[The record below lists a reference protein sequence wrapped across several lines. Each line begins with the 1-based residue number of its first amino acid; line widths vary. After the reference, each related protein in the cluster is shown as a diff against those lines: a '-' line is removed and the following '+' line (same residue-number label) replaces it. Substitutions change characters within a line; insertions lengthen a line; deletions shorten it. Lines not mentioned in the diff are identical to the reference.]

1 MGFCRSTRKGRYSR
15 IGRVARTIQVRR
27 AAGGEVQARYKTE
40 LSAEDYVSSKAWW
53 NANPPSCPFHPAGG
67 CTLVPHGS
75 YGRKT
80 PAGTRV
86 RRFLC
91 KASGRTVSMLPDCL
105 AAHLCGK
112 LEEVER
118 VVRAAEQATSRECA
132 ANTLRTDAIKLPGAL
147 RWVGRRVRGVQ
158 LFLSLIISLY
168 PVKFGGLEPT
178 VSAFGDAL
186 GSGPL
191 LALLRDS
198 AAAQLPWLPTPVG
211 FLARHNPAKS
221 QKFRL
226 QHSTGLDPP
235 AQAA

>member
-1 MGFCRSTRKGRYSR
+1 
-15 IGRVARTIQVRR
+15 
-27 AAGGEVQARYKTE
+27 
-40 LSAEDYVSSKAWW
+40 
-53 NANPPSCPFHPAGG
+53 
-67 CTLVPHGS
+67 
-75 YGRKT
+75 
-80 PAGTRV
+80 
-86 RRFLC
+86 
-91 KASGRTVSMLPDCL
+91 MLPDCL

-132 ANTLRTDAIKLPGAL
+132 ANTLRPDAIKLPGAL

-158 LFLSLIISLY
+158 LFLSLMSSLY
-168 PVKFGGLEPT
+168 PVKFGGLEPP

-211 FLARHNPAKS
+211 FLARPNPAKS
-221 QKFRL
+221 QKFQL

>member
-1 MGFCRSTRKGRYSR
+1 MGFCRSTKKGRYSR
-15 IGRVARTIQVRR
+15 IGRVARTIRARR

-40 LSAEDYVSSKAWW
+40 LSAEDYVTSKAWW

-132 ANTLRTDAIKLPGAL
+132 ANTLRTDAIKLPG
-147 RWVGRRVRGVQ
+147 VVFHFV
-158 LFLSLIISLY
+158 ST
-168 PVKFGGLEPT
+168 KF
-178 VSAFGDAL
+178 
-186 GSGPL
+186 
-191 LALLRDS
+191 
-198 AAAQLPWLPTPVG
+198 
-211 FLARHNPAKS
+211 
-221 QKFRL
+221 FRL
-226 QHSTGLDPP
+226 FRCKAEELFGLIHYCRKELQWR
-235 AQAA
+235 A

>member
-1 MGFCRSTRKGRYSR
+1 MGFCGSTRKGRYSR

-118 VVRAAEQATSRECA
+118 VVRAAEQATS
-132 ANTLRTDAIKLPGAL
+132 P
-147 RWVGRRVRGVQ
+147 W
-158 LFLSLIISLY
+158 
-168 PVKFGGLEPT
+168 GGYEVVDT
-178 VSAFGDAL
+178 
-186 GSGPL
+186 
-191 LALLRDS
+191 
-198 AAAQLPWLPTPVG
+198 
-211 FLARHNPAKS
+211 
-221 QKFRL
+221 
-226 QHSTGLDPP
+226 
-235 AQAA
+235 

>member
-15 IGRVARTIQVRR
+15 IGRVARTIQARR

-53 NANPPSCPFHPAGG
+53 HANPPSCPFHPAGG

-105 AAHLCGK
+105 AA
-112 LEEVER
+112 
-118 VVRAAEQATSRECA
+118 
-132 ANTLRTDAIKLPGAL
+132 L

-168 PVKFGGLEPT
+168 PSS
-178 VSAFGDAL
+178 SAGW
-186 GSGPL
+186 S
-191 LALLRDS
+191 R
-198 AAAQLPWLPTPVG
+198 Q
-211 FLARHNPAKS
+211 
-221 QKFRL
+221 
-226 QHSTGLDPP
+226 
-235 AQAA
+235 

>member
-1 MGFCRSTRKGRYSR
+1 
-15 IGRVARTIQVRR
+15 
-27 AAGGEVQARYKTE
+27 
-40 LSAEDYVSSKAWW
+40 
-53 NANPPSCPFHPAGG
+53 
-67 CTLVPHGS
+67 
-75 YGRKT
+75 
-80 PAGTRV
+80 
-86 RRFLC
+86 
-91 KASGRTVSMLPDCL
+91 MLPDCL

-178 VSAFGDAL
+178 VTAFGDAL

-221 QKFRL
+221 QKFQL